1 LFSLGQGKDIPVATA
16 VAASSAYPPFFSS
29 VPVIIKNK
37 LIANCID
44 GGVIDNH
51 ALAVAR
57 LMAKYVVNPERFVG
71 GRTFSR
77 DVGRLLAI
85 DASAP
90 MRLYERLFW
99 FRLSTLL
106 RLADVLHHRQVQ
118 DFEEAVD
125 DIGRLF
131 NVPAAA
137 IGLRVP
143 PGDDCALTNPE
154 IARLAARARTHFDP
168 FSNVECAVLAY
179 LGYYWANQWAIEDY
193 LGRKRFKPRNPN
205 NVPMHGIGDILPT
218 RFAPPAA
225 MLTDSEMLAH
235 LRYSHLRLRPWR
247 WLRRC
252 IARRFPFRR

>member
-1 LFSLGQGKDIPVATA
+1 M
-16 VAASSAYPPFFSS
+16 
-29 VPVIIKNK
+29 IIKNK

-106 RLADVLHHRQVQ
+106 RLADVLHHRQVR

-131 NVPAAA
+131 NVPARA

-143 PGDDCALTNPE
+143 PGDDCAPTNPE
-154 IARLAARARTHFDP
+154 IARLAARVRTHFDP
-168 FSNVECAVLAY
+168 FSKIECAVLAY
-179 LGYYWANQWAIEDY
+179 LGYYWANQWAIEDF
-193 LGRKRFKPRNPN
+193 LGRKPPKPRSPN
-205 NVPMHGIGDILPT
+205 SVYQCVGLATFCPRVSRRQLRRSPN
-218 RFAPPAA
+218 
-225 MLTDSEMLAH
+225 SEILAH
-235 LRYSHLRLRPWR
+235 LRYSHLRFRPWR
-247 WLRRC
+247 LLRRC
-252 IARRFPFRR
+252 VASKFPF